1 VSLPGP
7 TLENPGRLPM
17 EPLNLAFD
25 VGPLYGQRTGVAVAT
40 DYLLRGLHA
49 RPDITVMPYLLS
61 ARATPRPGHTRLP
74 LPAAAALTMWS
85 RIDHPRV
92 DRWLPGA
99 DLLHGT
105 NYVAP
110 PTRIPRV
117 ISVYDCW
124 FLMHPESAS
133 PAVNRS
139 AAVLR
144 RAVANG
150 AHLHVS
156 SEATAQ
162 VAAEVLHTDRIHVVY
177 LGPPT
182 PPEQHPD
189 QTGVDLLGPL
199 GLDLETSRLII
210 AIGTIEKRK
219 DIGALVT
226 AFGMIAEDLP
236 DTRLVI
242 AGAPGDDYPQVL
254 AAVQALA
261 APISSRVHL
270 LGSIDQPTKQAL
282 LGSAS
287 VLAYPS
293 RDEGFGFPILEAQ
306 LAGVAVVARPCG
318 SIPEVGGSGIALT
331 NDLSVQSLADALE
344 QVLTNDDVQM
354 SLIRSGTQN
363 LGRFSWDHCVD
374 QMLEVYRSVGDQ

>member
-1 VSLPGP
+1 
-7 TLENPGRLPM
+7 M
-17 EPLNLAFD
+17 ESLNLALD

-40 DYLLRGLHA
+40 DHLLHGLQA
-49 RPDITVMPYLLS
+49 RPEVTVTPYLLS
-61 ARATPRPGHTRLP
+61 ARATPLPGHVRLP
-74 LPAAAALTMWS
+74 LPAAAAHRIWS
-85 RIDHPRV
+85 RLHHPRV

-99 DLLHGT
+99 QMLHGT

-110 PTRIPRV
+110 PSRIPAV

-144 RAVANG
+144 RAVARG

-156 SEATAQ
+156 SQATAQ
-162 VAAEVLHTDRIHVVY
+162 VAAELLHTDRIHVVH

-182 PPEQHPD
+182 LPEQQSD
-189 QTGVDLLGPL
+189 QTEIGLAGPDLLGPL
-199 GLDLETSRLII
+199 GLNPERSRLII

-219 DIGALVT
+219 DLGALVA
-226 AFGMIAEDLP
+226 AFGLIAADLP

-261 APISSRVHL
+261 APISLRVHL

-282 LGSAS
+282 LGAAKL
-287 VLAYPS
+287 LAYPS

-306 LAGVAVVARPCG
+306 LAGVPVVARPCG

-331 NDLSVQSLADALE
+331 ADLSVQSLADSIAN
-344 QVLTNDDVQM
+344 VLSHEDVQM
-354 SLIRSGTQN
+354 NLIHSGSQN
-363 LGRFSWDHCVD
+363 LHRFSWDRCVD
-374 QMLEVYRSVGDQ
+374 QMLEVYQSVGEQ